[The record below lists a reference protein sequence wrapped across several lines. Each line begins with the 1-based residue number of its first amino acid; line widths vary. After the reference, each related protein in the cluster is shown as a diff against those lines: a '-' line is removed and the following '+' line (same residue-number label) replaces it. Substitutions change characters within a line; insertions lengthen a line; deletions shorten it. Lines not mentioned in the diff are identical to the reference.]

1 MLQSKHRQQVS
12 IPEGRFACLTYHHF
26 GDQTDTYS
34 VTVHQ
39 LRMQLAFLQD
49 AGYLVEGF
57 EQLESRLISGHSIP
71 SRYAVVT
78 IDDGRESTMAAA
90 ELLSKYGFNATFF
103 LTRDCCLVK
112 PGFIRAPQ
120 IQELRG
126 AGFSVGTHGT
136 THKIMTR
143 MSTDACV
150 NELRESKEWLED
162 VLSERVRY
170 MSAPGGY
177 VNSHVLSLAYS
188 HGYTLVGTCREQMNS
203 IRMAIPGIVS
213 RVNVRRSF
221 SDATFRDLVQ
231 GRGIFYAGR
240 QIRSAAL
247 WIPKELFAWGCSRG
261 YIGH

>member
-1 MLQSKHRQQVS
+1 MLHTDSEQKAALLEQ
-12 IPEGRFACLTYHHF
+12 RFACLTYHHF
-26 GDQTDTYS
+26 GDQADQYT
-34 VTVHQ
+34 VTLQQ

-49 AGYLVEGF
+49 TGYLVEGF

-71 SRYAVVT
+71 PRYAVVT

-90 ELLSKYGFNATFF
+90 ELLSKHGFNATFF
-103 LTRDCCLVK
+103 LTRDRCLVK

-170 MSAPGGY
+170 MSA
-177 VNSHVLSLAYS
+177 
-188 HGYTLVGTCREQMNS
+188 
-203 IRMAIPGIVS
+203 
-213 RVNVRRSF
+213 
-221 SDATFRDLVQ
+221 
-231 GRGIFYAGR
+231 
-240 QIRSAAL
+240 
-247 WIPKELFAWGCSRG
+247 
-261 YIGH
+261 